1 LNECSA
7 SDTHTVGAQQK
18 YKYCVLWLVVA
29 DIIKIYF
36 SKNIFLFIS
45 IVAYRSYS
53 LKNCKM
59 KHTKNNNSSL
69 DFRNSQQFSFESQ
82 EFKVCVK
89 LEAST
94 AFKSFSPLKEGRK
107 QI

>member
-1 LNECSA
+1 
-7 SDTHTVGAQQK
+7 
-18 YKYCVLWLVVA
+18 
-29 DIIKIYF
+29 
-36 SKNIFLFIS
+36 
-45 IVAYRSYS
+45 
-53 LKNCKM
+53 M

-107 QI
+107 QIQLNKYNYMRAYYIVKVLKIMV